1 MRGSAAQKVTLNTY
15 IIDFTPKGAD
25 VPDWGVLSFYVTS
38 NTWFTF
44 AVPLAE
50 KKSPRV
56 DLATCQ
62 ANSVRQAI
70 ECMREGV

>member
-1 MRGSAAQKVTLNTY
+1 MTLNTY